1 LFPDH
6 LIIDFDSTFIT
17 KESLDELA
25 HLVLLNHKDGVE
37 RLKSI
42 KALTLSGME
51 GKIPFDLSLEKR
63 IALINTNKND
73 IKQISSELSKE
84 VSPSIKKNKLFIK
97 KNSSNILIF
106 SGGFKEIIIPIVS
119 EYGINEKQIFANQ
132 FIYDSNGNVIGIDK
146 NNNMSKKSGKV
157 LMIKALKLSG
167 KIDVIGDGF
176 TDYEIKKSGLASN
189 FYAFIENINRE
200 KINQLSDKALNSF
213 DDYINIVKD

>member
-1 LFPDH
+1 MFPDH

-63 IALINTNKND
+63 IALINTNKKD

-200 KINQLSDKALNSF
+200 KINQLSDKSLNSF
-213 DDYINIVKD
+213 DDYINIVND

>member
-1 LFPDH
+1 MFPDH

-132 FIYDSNGNVIGIDK
+132 FIYDSIGNVIGIDK

-157 LMIKALKLSG
+157 LMIKALKLFG

-176 TDYEIKKSGLASN
+176 TDYEIKKSGLATN

-200 KINQLSDKALNSF
+200 KISQLSDKVLNSF
-213 DDYINIVKD
+213 DDYIDIAND

>member
-1 LFPDH
+1 MFPDH

-132 FIYDSNGNVIGIDK
+132 FIYDSNDNVIGIDK

-157 LMIKALKLSG
+157 LMIKALKLFG

-213 DDYINIVKD
+213 DDYINIVND

>member
-1 LFPDH
+1 MFPDH

-132 FIYDSNGNVIGIDK
+132 FIYDSNDNVIGIDK
-146 NNNMSKKSGKV
+146 NNNMSKKGGKV

-167 KIDVIGDGF
+167 EIDVIGDGF

-213 DDYINIVKD
+213 DDYINIVND

>member
-1 LFPDH
+1 MFPDH

-63 IALINTNKND
+63 IALININKND

-132 FIYDSNGNVIGIDK
+132 FIYDSNDNVIGIDK

-213 DDYINIVKD
+213 DDYINIVND

>member
-1 LFPDH
+1 MFPDH

-63 IALINTNKND
+63 IALININKND

-200 KINQLSDKALNSF
+200 KISQLSDKALYSF
-213 DDYINIVKD
+213 DDYINIVND

>member
-1 LFPDH
+1 MFPDH

-42 KALTLSGME
+42 KVLTLSGME

-63 IALINTNKND
+63 IALINTNKKD

-132 FIYDSNGNVIGIDK
+132 FIYDSNDNVIGIDK

-213 DDYINIVKD
+213 DDYINIVND

>member
-63 IALINTNKND
+63 IALINTNKKD

-213 DDYINIVKD
+213 DDYINIVND